1 MAVVAVMAVMVA
13 TAVVVV
19 VVVPVLTR
27 RHNSVGADEKAAVV
41 AGCSGLDGDSR
52 LRLSRVE
59 RQKR

>member
-1 MAVVAVMAVMVA
+1 MAVVAVVAVMVA
-13 TAVVVV
+13 TAVVV

>member
-1 MAVVAVMAVMVA
+1 MAVVAVVAVMVA